1 MLSCQNDQKWPK
13 MLVSTWIWTRV
24 LPGRKKSENFLTKA
38 TTEPRRNCISCEQNI
53 VAKLVNSNLC
63 LIDMEHDL
71 NLTLEMYKSAF
82 SDKQI
87 IEIKKKMHIDPIF
100 TYSDSEIA
108 LKVCRNKQ
116 RFKLNRSPL
125 CYTIKW
131 LHFFRFK
138 LIFLPI

>member
-1 MLSCQNDQKWPK
+1 
-13 MLVSTWIWTRV
+13 
-24 LPGRKKSENFLTKA
+24 
-38 TTEPRRNCISCEQNI
+38 
-53 VAKLVNSNLC
+53 
-63 LIDMEHDL
+63 MEHDL
-71 NLTLEMYKSAF
+71 NLTLIMYKSAF

-125 CYTIKW
+125 CAVNAVDLKAKEIATT
-131 LHFFRFK
+131 LGLER
-138 LIFLPI
+138 IFQPGL

>member
-1 MLSCQNDQKWPK
+1 VQN
-13 MLVSTWIWTRV
+13 
-24 LPGRKKSENFLTKA
+24 
-38 TTEPRRNCISCEQNI
+38 
-53 VAKLVNSNLC
+53 LVNSNLC

-71 NLTLEMYKSAF
+71 NLTLKMYKSAF
-82 SDKQI
+82 SVKQI

-125 CYTIKW
+125 CG
-131 LHFFRFK
+131 FK
-138 LIFLPI
+138 AD

>member
-1 MLSCQNDQKWPK
+1 M
-13 MLVSTWIWTRV
+13 
-24 LPGRKKSENFLTKA
+24 
-38 TTEPRRNCISCEQNI
+38 
-53 VAKLVNSNLC
+53 AKLVNSNLC

-71 NLTLEMYKSAF
+71 NLSLKMYKSAF

-125 CYTIKW
+125 CTTLDDNVVIS
-131 LHFFRFK
+131 LNN
-138 LIFLPI
+138 FLF